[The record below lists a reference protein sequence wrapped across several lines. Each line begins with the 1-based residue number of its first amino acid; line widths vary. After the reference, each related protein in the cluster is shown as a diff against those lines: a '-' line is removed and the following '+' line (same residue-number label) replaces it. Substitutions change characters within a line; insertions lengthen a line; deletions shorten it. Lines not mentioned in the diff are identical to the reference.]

1 MLKKCHL
8 VSLCFFLISIP
19 IVGCTLEPLSRVG
32 SVNCEGAKSIT
43 TIIDGKEE
51 TFQCAALDDD
61 GECSIYEV
69 GDKRVKPRDFHN
81 EEWTYWANSLGN
93 EKCPDGFRCKSDRD
107 SARCELMKCDG
118 KEVDFFTSNQHC
130 GRCGNRCPEDAP
142 LCKDGKCSVFCDGI
156 AVDPQRNDDYCGA
169 KGDCLGNHAGKKCIK
184 ELGEYCEAG
193 KCELG
198 AMIGMVNC
206 GDEYIDPD
214 NDPMYCGAKDDCRDE
229 RAGKKCESGEVCS
242 RGKCSTSCLSGFV
255 LCDNRCVAPAT
266 DNAFCGASGDCSGA
280 NAGERCKDG
289 EVCSGSKCGVTCVSG
304 QILCN
309 GQCIDPESD
318 NRYCGASDN
327 CKDASV
333 GMKCE
338 SGEVCSGGKCSTSC
352 LSGYVLCSNRCVDPL
367 SDNAYC
373 GASGDC
379 SGANAGERCE
389 SGKVCSAGSC
399 GTSCLS
405 GQILC
410 NGQCIDPESD
420 NRYCGATADCT
431 GPNAGEKCASGEV
444 CSAGTCGASCLSGQ
458 ILCNGQCIDPDTD
471 NRYCGAT
478 DDCLGTNVGEKC
490 DSGKVCSGGTCGASC
505 LSGQILCNGQ
515 CIDPD
520 TDNRYCGAKD
530 NCSGANAGSKCKD
543 GEVCSAGKCGVTCVS
558 GQILCNGQCIDPT
571 SDNRYCGAQDG
582 CIGATK
588 CKDGEVC
595 SAGKCGVT
603 CVSGQILCNG
613 QCVDPKTDNR
623 YCGAKDN
630 CSGANAGKKCGSG
643 QVCSGGVCGVT
654 CVSGQLLCNGQCIDP
669 ETDNRYC
676 GAKDD
681 CSGANAGK
689 QCASGQ
695 VCSGSKCGVTCVSG
709 QILCNGQC
717 IDPYTDN
724 RYCGAKGRCNS
735 ASVSDANYRGQSCTS
750 GQVCSGG
757 KCGVTCVA
765 GQIVCGGRCVDPSS
779 DNSYCGSKGKCN
791 SASAS
796 DANYRGAIC
805 AEGTKCTGGVCKISC
820 VSGQIA
826 CDGECIDPKTNP
838 YYCGATGNCEGS
850 NRGTD
855 CTKSPTNKLCAGTTC
870 TSSCPTG
877 QTQCAGYC
885 IDMNATN
892 VLLCDGNKIKCKD
905 GYGNCDNDVANGCE
919 ANTISDNAHCGIC
932 GNACTTGN
940 VENSQSVQC
949 TKDGCKAT
957 SCVRGYVLKDGE
969 CHLSNSL
976 DCCGAE
982 CKNCY
987 KEHPNM
993 KEGYCMSILARC
1005 DINSCKDG
1013 YTYDSTKK
1021 KCVEMACFTD
1031 DDCGNSGYCIEGKCK
1046 CDEISACSGTRPICY
1061 QKKCVEC
1068 TRLEH
1073 CPSIANATQQCKEN
1087 ECVHR
1092 CSAGYHM
1099 DKYSKCL
1106 ENSDSACGSP
1116 EIFSAVPCSEN
1127 TPKCNKYTG
1136 LCVECINADNCILPE
1151 NGKRKWCNSDN
1162 KCDILCNEGFLVV
1175 SLGGQ
1180 KKCMK
1185 RPDPIVPEPGPG
1197 PEPWQP

>member
-32 SVNCEGAKSIT
+32 SVNCEGANSIT

-51 TFQCAALDDD
+51 TFQCAEFDDD

-69 GDKRVKPRDFHN
+69 GDKLVKPRDFHN

-107 SARCELMKCDG
+107 SAQCELMKCDG
-118 KEVDFFTSNQHC
+118 KEVDFNTSNQHC

-184 ELGEYCEAG
+184 EDGQYCVAG
-193 KCELG
+193 KCVQ
-198 AMIGMVNC
+198 AATKGMVNC
-206 GDEYIDPD
+206 GDEYINPE
-214 NDPMYCGAKDDCRDE
+214 NDPRYCGASGDCRDE
-229 RAGKKCESGEVCS
+229 RAGKKCESGKVCS
-242 RGKCSTSCLSGFV
+242 GGT
-255 LCDNRCVAPAT
+255 
-266 DNAFCGASGDCSGA
+266 CGASCL
-280 NAGERCKDG
+280 
-289 EVCSGSKCGVTCVSG
+289 SG

-318 NRYCGASDN
+318 NRYCGATADCMGPNAGERCKDGEVCSGGKCGVTCVSDQILCNGQCIDPKSDNRYCGASDN
-327 CKDASV
+327 CKDANV

-338 SGEVCSGGKCSTSC
+338 SGEACSSGTCSTSC

-379 SGANAGERCE
+379 SGVNAGERCE

-431 GPNAGEKCASGEV
+431 GSNAGEKCASGEV
-444 CSAGTCGASCLSGQ
+444 CS
-458 ILCNGQCIDPDTD
+458 
-471 NRYCGAT
+471 
-478 DDCLGTNVGEKC
+478 
-490 DSGKVCSGGTCGASC
+490 GGTCGASC
-505 LSGQILCNGQ
+505 L
-515 CIDPD
+515 
-520 TDNRYCGAKD
+520 
-530 NCSGANAGSKCKD
+530 
-543 GEVCSAGKCGVTCVS
+543 S

-582 CIGATK
+582 CIGSTK

-595 SAGKCGVT
+595 SGGKCGTSCLSSQVLCGGKCIVPETDNAYCGAKAGCTGATKCREGEVCSAGKCAVT
-603 CVSGQILCNG
+603 CVSDQILCNG
-613 QCVDPKTDNR
+613 QCVDP
-623 YCGAKDN
+623 
-630 CSGANAGKKCGSG
+630 
-643 QVCSGGVCGVT
+643 Q
-654 CVSGQLLCNGQCIDP
+654 
-669 ETDNRYC
+669 
-676 GAKDD
+676 
-681 CSGANAGK
+681 
-689 QCASGQ
+689 
-695 VCSGSKCGVTCVSG
+695 
-709 QILCNGQC
+709 
-717 IDPYTDN
+717 TDN

-779 DNSYCGSKGKCN
+779 DNSYCGVKAGCTGATKCSGVTPLCVDGECVSTCVGNQIVCGGRCVDPSSDNSYCGAKGACNSNSASSIDYIGATCRDGRVCSNGTCALNCETGKIICDNRCVDPKSDNSYCGSKGRCNNDSASSSDYRGATCRDGRVCSNGTCALTCETGKIICDNRCVDPNADNLYCGARGKCN

-796 DANYRGAIC
+796 DANYRGQKC

-820 VSGQIA
+820 VSGQIV
-826 CDGECIDPKTNP
+826 CNGECIDPRTNP
-838 YYCGATGNCEGS
+838 YFCGATGNCEGS
-850 NRGTD
+850 NSGKN
-855 CTKSPTNKLCAGTTC
+855 CTTSPTNKLCADATC
-870 TSSCPTG
+870 TSSCPTE

-885 IDMNATN
+885 INMNATN

-919 ANTISDNAHCGIC
+919 VNVYNDNAHCGGC
-932 GNACTTGN
+932 AKACTTGI
-940 VENSQSVQC
+940 VEDSQSVQC

-993 KEGYCMSILARC
+993 KEGYCNSTLSRC
-1005 DINSCKDG
+1005 DLLSCKDG
-1013 YTYDSTKK
+1013 YIIDSTGK
-1021 KCVEMACFTD
+1021 KCIEIECSND
-1031 DDCGNSGYCIEGKCK
+1031 GQCGNSGKCIEGKCK
-1046 CDEISACSGTRPICY
+1046 CGDNPACSGQKPICINNV
-1061 QKKCVEC
+1061 KCVEC
-1068 TRLEH
+1068 TDVSH
-1073 CPSIANATQQCKEN
+1073 CSSILHSEQ
-1087 ECVHR
+1087 R
-1092 CSAGYHM
+1092 CNI
-1099 DKYSKCL
+1099 YSCSSICIPGFHKDYNGLCL
-1106 ENSDSACGSP
+1106 ENSDWSCGDREKYSVTSCGS
-1116 EIFSAVPCSEN
+1116 N
-1127 TPKCNKYTG
+1127 TPKCDIYNG
-1136 LCVECINADNCILPE
+1136 ICVECLNDEDCYKLMPIDGASGIFC
-1151 NGKRKWCNSDN
+1151 RSDHLCDV
-1162 KCDILCNEGFLVV
+1162 KCGYGYV
-1175 SLGGQ
+1175 SVGI
-1180 KKCMK
+1180 KKCERSPNMY
-1185 RPDPIVPEPGPG
+1185 
-1197 PEPWQP
+1197 